1 MHRLLPPSQVIARAR
16 RRRDEI
22 AIWRIRERG
31 PVGGWTFEG
40 APIRV
45 GEAWPDRGG
54 IRRLAAERFEVPEGW
69 PLEETRLALDVGG
82 ESLLAIVY
90 DDGRRAPF
98 GLDLN
103 HTEFPLDERAARIDI
118 EAVAKGPFG
127 TPIRDPRLARAELI
141 RTEPGLEA
149 FVRRLT
155 LAIDLAAELVDAP
168 PSQELFE
175 ALLEAA
181 EAAMARAQ
189 LPTRSVDVIG
199 RVSRYTAGYGR
210 DAEGNPHPPTPLTDA
225 ARASIA
231 EADDGLVAE
240 LRKLQARFPP
250 QGAVALT
257 GHAHI
262 DTAWLWPIEETRRKV
277 RRTFSTAVDLLRRN
291 PQFRFTQ
298 SFAEYYRQLEDDDPE
313 LLKAIK
319 AEVKAGR
326 WEPVG
331 GLWVEPDINMPSGES
346 LVRQALYGQRY
357 FQRTFGQRHRAA
369 WLPDTFGF
377 SPALPQILKG
387 SGLETLYTV
396 KIGWSETNR
405 FPHSRFWWEG
415 IDGSR
420 LLVHHM
426 IHPEDNYNGMVT
438 PRSLLRLWRNNAD
451 KAVAPEVL
459 LPIGF
464 GDGGGGPTAEMIA
477 VQGALADFPLLPQ
490 TRFASAHDYYGKA
503 LQEAEGADIATW
515 AGELYLE
522 YHRGVLTSQARTK
535 RLHRA
540 AEQGLVAAEFV
551 TSALHMLGGE
561 APDSLEPLW
570 RTLMINQFHD
580 ILPGSSVP
588 EVYARTEPELAG
600 VVAQAAEVTGV
611 AMTALAARL
620 GGDGEDALLII
631 NPDAGRRPV
640 RLTSDQ
646 PIPGGQA
653 AEEGFVLASRESAPP
668 FSASI
673 ARPAGLGGVSVTER
687 TLENDYLRLQLA
699 DDGTIA
705 RLYDK
710 RARREALGG
719 AGNQLWA
726 YHDQP
731 RVYDAWDLEGD
742 YRRAGQQLKAEKI
755 EIVEDGGQRGALR
768 VTYRVGAS
776 TIVQSVRLWSNSP
789 RIDFATR
796 LDWHDRRVL
805 LKARFPLAVRADQAT
820 YECAFGVQH
829 RPTHRNTSWDAAKFE
844 VAAHRFADISEP
856 GYGVALLNDGRYG
869 HEALGG
875 ELSLTLLR
883 SPILPDRLADE
894 GSHAFTYA
902 LFPHAGAWWE
912 ADVLAEAED
921 LNRPLLHAAARG
933 GSRTVQLVGV
943 DGPRLGLGAL
953 KAAED
958 GDGLILRLYEPAGA
972 RGPVRITPAPGWTVF
987 GEVDLLEDEIE
998 PPAPLIRP
1006 FEIRTWR
1013 LRRAPPGLRVAA
1025 ETAAVPAAA
1034 QRPPARADAV
1044 RSRRRQLAE
1053 VD

>member
-1 MHRLLPPSQVIARAR
+1 VHRLLPPQQLLARAR

-22 AIWRIRERG
+22 GIWRIRERV
-31 PVGGWTFEG
+31 PVDGWTFEG
-40 APIRV
+40 RAIGV
-45 GEAWPDRGG
+45 GDGWPDRGG
-54 IRRLAAERFEVPEGW
+54 VKRLAAERFEVPEGW
-69 PLEETRLALDVGG
+69 PLDETRLALDAGG

-90 DDGRRAPF
+90 DDSARAPF

-103 HTEFPLDERAARIDI
+103 HTEFPLDRRAARIEI
-118 EAVAKGPFG
+118 EAVARGPFG

-141 RTEPGLEA
+141 RTEPALEA
-149 FVRRLT
+149 FVRRVS
-155 LAIDLAAELVDAP
+155 LAIDLAAEV
-168 PSQELFE
+168 QGHELFE
-175 ALLEAA
+175 PLLDLA
-181 EAAMARAQ
+181 ESAMARVR
-189 LPTRSVDVIG
+189 LPTRTVDVVG
-199 RVSRYTAGYGR
+199 RESRYTAGYGR
-210 DAEGNPHPPTPLTDA
+210 DPDGNPYPPTPLTDE
-225 ARASIA
+225 ARTSIV
-231 EADDGLVAE
+231 EADAWLVAE
-240 LRKLQARFPP
+240 LQRLKARFPP

-277 RRTFSTAVDLLRRN
+277 RRTFATATDLLRRH
-291 PQFRFTQ
+291 PDFRFTQ
-298 SFAEYYRQLEDDDPE
+298 SFAEYYRQLEDDDPA

-319 AEVKAGR
+319 AQVKAGR
-326 WEPVG
+326 WEPIG
-331 GLWVEPDINMPSGES
+331 GLWVEPDINMPAGES

-357 FQRTFGQRHRAA
+357 FEKTFGQRHRAA

-387 SGLETLYTV
+387 AGLATLFTV
-396 KIGWSETNR
+396 KIGWSETNS

-420 LLVHHM
+420 VLVQHM

-459 LPIGF
+459 LPVGF

-477 VQGALADFPLLPQ
+477 TQAALVDFPLLPE
-490 TRFASAHDYYGKA
+490 TRFARVHDYYGEA
-503 LQEAEGADIATW
+503 LKQAEDADIATW
-515 AGELYLE
+515 LGELYLE
-522 YHRGVLTSQARTK
+522 YHRGVLTSQGRTK

-540 AEQGLVAAEFV
+540 AEQGLVAAEFL
-551 TSALHMLGGE
+551 TSAAHMLGGP
-561 APDSLEPLW
+561 APTSLEPLW

-580 ILPGSSVP
+580 ILPGSSIP

-600 VVAQAAEVTGV
+600 VVAQTSEIAGE
-611 AMTALAARL
+611 AMTDLAARL
-620 GGDGEDALLII
+620 GGDGDEALLIV
-631 NPDAGRRPV
+631 NPDAARRPV
-640 RLTSDQ
+640 RLVSDS
-646 PIPGGQA
+646 PLPGGQP
-653 AEEGFVLASRESAPP
+653 AEDGFVLASRDSVPA
-668 FSASI
+668 FSAAI
-673 ARPAGLGGVSVTER
+673 ARPAPFAAVTVTGR
-687 TLENDYLRLQLA
+687 SLENDFVRVELA

-710 RARREALGG
+710 RAHREALDGP
-719 AGNQLWA
+719 GNQLWT

-742 YRRAGQQLKAEKI
+742 YRRAGAPLKAEKI
-755 EIVEDGGQRGALR
+755 EIAETGGQRGALR
-768 VTYRVGAS
+768 VTYRTGAS
-776 TIVQSVRLWSNSP
+776 TIVQSVRLWSNSA

-805 LKARFPLAVRADQAT
+805 LKARFPLAVRSDYAT
-820 YECAFGVQH
+820 FECAFGVQR

-844 VAAHRFADISEP
+844 VAGHRFADISEP

-869 HEALGG
+869 HEALGN
-875 ELSLTLLR
+875 ELSLSLLR

-894 GSHAFTYA
+894 GSHTFTYA
-902 LFPHAGAWWE
+902 LLPHAGAWWE

-921 LNRPLLHAAARG
+921 LNRPLLRSPARG
-933 GSRTVQLVGV
+933 GPRTVQFVSV

-953 KAAED
+953 KVPED

-972 RGPVRITPAPGWTVF
+972 RGPVRITPAPGWSVF
-987 GEVDLLEDEIE
+987 GEVSLLEDEIE

-1006 FEIRTWR
+1006 FEIRSWR
-1013 LRRAPPGLRVAA
+1013 LRRSGPGLRLAA
-1025 ETAAVPAAA
+1025 DAAAVPAEAR
-1034 QRPPARADAV
+1034 RPPLPRADAV
-1044 RSRRRQLAE
+1044 RARRRQLAE